1 MTSVCTFL
9 FSMTIVGAVEVQP
22 GWMEVQHFEPI
33 DNQIYTSH
41 IYTDDYLSCWKNGLP
56 VSGQRATGE

>member
-1 MTSVCTFL
+1 MA
-9 FSMTIVGAVEVQP
+9 IVGAVEVQP

-41 IYTDDYLSCWKNGLP
+41 IYTDDYLLCGNNGLS
-56 VSGQRATGE
+56 VSGQGATGE